1 MKLRKLNLL
10 NQIFLEKVIASGSP
24 AGGKTKEKNMFKK
37 SQLKEP
43 DLQLFAV
50 YDSKVDCYS
59 DPVPAINSLD
69 ILREFHNAFSMADAP
84 VKNKYYKNA
93 EDYSLFKIGGYD
105 KKTGT
110 LVTHAPTHV
119 VNFHELRSQTD
130 MENKRALSST

>member
-1 MKLRKLNLL
+1 
-10 NQIFLEKVIASGSP
+10 
-24 AGGKTKEKNMFKK
+24 MFKK
-37 SQLKEP
+37 NEKEP

-59 DPVPAINSLD
+59 DPIPAINSLD
-69 ILREFHNAFSMADAP
+69 IMREFHNAFSSPDAG

-105 KKTGT
+105 KKGGR
-110 LVTHAPTHV
+110 LHTHEPTHV

-130 MENKRALSST
+130 MENKRALGTT